1 MKFGV
6 AAPNPLPDATHIGR
20 VRLQV
25 SNVAR
30 SVAFYEQIVGLHLL
44 EHSATHAHLGVD
56 DVVLVELHAGAT
68 RPLPARH
75 LGLYHFAILL
85 PDRASLGV
93 ALKRLLEHGIQ
104 PGAADHLVSEALYI
118 NDPDGLG
125 IEIYRDRPR
134 DEWQTRG
141 NQLMM
146 SSDPLDFRSVL
157 AASQSLKF
165 PNSQIPSD
173 TVIGHV
179 HLHVGD
185 LENAKKF
192 YHEDIGLDLVVWSY
206 PGALFMSA
214 GGYHHHLGLNTWAG
228 PNAVPAGPDMP
239 KLINWQLVIP
249 ESDRADGVRNDP
261 WGTAVEVTT
270 SPK

>member
-6 AAPNPLPDATHIGR
+6 TAPNPLPDSTHVGR

-25 SNVAR
+25 SDVAR
-30 SVAFYEQIVGLHLL
+30 SLAFYEQIVGLHLL
-44 EHSATHAHLGVD
+44 EHSATHAQLGVD

-68 RPLPARH
+68 RPLSARH

-85 PDRASLGV
+85 PDRPSLGI
-93 ALKRLLEHGIQ
+93 ALKRLIEHGIQ

-118 NDPDGLG
+118 SDPDGLG

-134 DEWQTRG
+134 EEWTVRD

-146 SSDPLDFRSVL
+146 SSDPLDFEGLLTAGRPDRL
-157 AASQSLKF
+157 TAL
-165 PNSQIPSD
+165 PSK

-185 LENAKKF
+185 LETARKF
-192 YHEDIGLDLVVWSY
+192 YHDEIGLDLVVWSY
-206 PGALFMSA
+206 PGALFLSA

-228 PNAVPAGPDMP
+228 PNAQPAGPEMP
-239 KLINWQLVIP
+239 KLLNWQLVIP
-249 ESDRADGVRNDP
+249 ESGRESAVREDP
-261 WGTAVEVTT
+261 WGTAVDLST